1 LANDQ
6 SSPPEV
12 KVYRPLE
19 VPMAKRAV
27 DPGGLA
33 DEDHMVVG
41 LDSKVMPGLSSRKF
55 SITET

>member
-1 LANDQ
+1 
-6 SSPPEV
+6 
-12 KVYRPLE
+12 
-19 VPMAKRAV
+19 MAKRAV

-41 LDSKVMPGLSSRKF
+41 LDSKVMPGLSSKKF